1 MGHELK
7 ALKKDEKTKSLSEM
21 AVEGLDV
28 ILLTLKDIAGDYDE
42 DDMLMLEVMTSNEKG
57 GLFRIRESY
66 LGAEKDLD
74 ASGKSLLLSSTNHID
89 RLRSLFG
96 QIGSNYRR
104 LFEGV

>member
-1 MGHELK
+1 
-7 ALKKDEKTKSLSEM
+7 
-21 AVEGLDV
+21 
-28 ILLTLKDIAGDYDE
+28 GDYDE
-42 DDMLMLEVMTSNEKG
+42 DDMLMLEGITSNKKG

-66 LGAEKDLD
+66 LGAERDLD

-104 LFEGV
+104 LSEGV